1 MTDNPPKDLRTGLA
15 AAYEAA
21 HQHLNFIL
29 SDLSPEQASTEV
41 AAESRTI
48 VYYLTH
54 IANSE
59 LYWLA
64 ATGRKV
70 VVYAKQV
77 PLDIAKDLLVDV
89 QKRILQELKNCTE
102 EELVFQPPTEKSKPS
117 LGWVVAHICLHTL
130 YHNAEI
136 LFTRYAA
143 GGSTLP
149 QDELEESWGRMM
161 EAVSHLIFYVKQ

>member
-1 MTDNPPKDLRTGLA
+1 MTEKPPKDLQSGLA
-15 AAYEAA
+15 AAYQAA
-21 HQHLNFIL
+21 RKHLNFIL
-29 SDLSPEQASTEV
+29 SDLTANQASTEV
-41 AAESRTI
+41 APESRTI

-70 VVYAKQV
+70 IVYAKEV
-77 PLDIAKDLLVDV
+77 PLDIAKDLLMDV
-89 QKRILQELKNCTE
+89 EKRILQELKECTPE
-102 EELVFQPPTEKSKPS
+102 DLVFQPPTEKAKPS
-117 LGWVVAHICLHTL
+117 LGWVVAHITLHLL
-130 YHNAEI
+130 YHTAEI

-149 QDELEESWGRMM
+149 QDKLEDSWGHMM
-161 EAVSHLIFYVKQ
+161 EAVSHLIFFVHQ